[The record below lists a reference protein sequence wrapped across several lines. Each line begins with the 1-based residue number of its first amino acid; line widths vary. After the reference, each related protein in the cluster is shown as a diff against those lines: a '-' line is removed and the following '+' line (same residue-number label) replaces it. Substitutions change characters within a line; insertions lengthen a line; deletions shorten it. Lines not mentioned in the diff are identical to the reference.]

1 MEVLRIVGAVV
12 FLVFFFGFCIFIH
25 ELGHFI
31 AAKIRGLHI
40 IAFSLGFKKFW
51 GKKINGVEYRLG
63 WLPFGGYVELPQID
77 STGVPKDENG
87 NELPEASPV
96 DRIVTAVAGP
106 LFNILFGLTLGCLVW
121 AFGIPQDTP
130 KMRTMVVDKISAEGP
145 EYAAGLREGDR
156 IYRVNGKSFHSTWSE
171 FAKNLM
177 LEVGDVSLDV
187 ENDAGKKLVKYT
199 PKTGSP
205 FANAELNREKIA
217 YPYFEP
223 RIPIT
228 LFPDKDSPAEKSGI
242 QRGDIV
248 TEMNDHP
255 VFSLEDFQNRI
266 DLMNGQSFNLKVQR
280 GSEIVA
286 ITGVKPEL
294 YTDDNYEPPPYLV
307 GIRYQSSEAPL
318 KVVDALPGFPA
329 ETAGIQPNDIIKMVD
344 GKEMKGVGEFVE
356 LVQAKKE
363 QPIELIVE
371 RDGKELTMRIVPK
384 QFRHYTIG
392 VQMAIYDYPNPIQ
405 QFVYTVDL
413 SYKSLRGIFFG
424 LAKKAGFTESGSTIG
439 FRNLSG
445 PLGMGRVL
453 FVSVYYGSFM
463 YGIYFVVIISFA
475 LAIFN
480 LLPLPVLDGGHTTI
494 AILEIAF
501 RRKIPDQII
510 KYLSVVFIVLL
521 VSLMV
526 YVTIM
531 DIQRF
536 IPAKAQP
543 PAAKKEVPDAS
554 AQPDPTNPDQK
565 P

>member
-1 MEVLRIVGAVV
+1 MEVLRIIGSAV

-31 AAKIRGLHI
+31 AAKMRGLHI

-77 STGVPKDENG
+77 STGVPKDEDG
-87 NELPEASPV
+87 KELPEASPV

-145 EYAAGLREGDR
+145 EYAAGLREGDK
-156 IYRVNGKSFHSTWSE
+156 IYRVNGKTFHTTWSE
-171 FAKNLM
+171 FAKNIM
-177 LEVGDVSLDV
+177 LEVGDVTMDV
-187 ENDAGKKLVKYT
+187 ENADGKKQVKYT
-199 PKTGSP
+199 PKPGSP

-217 YPYFEP
+217 YPYFAP

-228 LFPDKDSPAEKSGI
+228 LFPEKGSPAAKAGI
-242 QRGDIV
+242 QRGDV
-248 TEMNDHP
+248 ATEINGMP
-255 VFSLEDFQNRI
+255 VSSLEDFQDRI
-266 DLMNGQSFNLKVQR
+266 DHLEGKPFNLKVQR
-280 GSEIVA
+280 GSESVV
-286 ITGVKPEL
+286 ITDIKPEL
-294 YTDDNYEPPPYLV
+294 HKEAPYLV
-307 GIRYQSSEAPL
+307 GIQYQGTEAPL
-318 KVVDALPGFPA
+318 KVVGTMAGFPA
-329 ETAGIQPNDIIKMVD
+329 EAAGIQPNDVIKLAD
-344 GKEMKGVGEFVE
+344 GKAMKNVNEFVE
-356 LVQAKKE
+356 LVQIKKE
-363 QPIELIVE
+363 QPVELTVE
-371 RDGKELTMRIVPK
+371 RGDKEIAVKITPK
-384 QFRHYTIG
+384 QFYHYTIG
-392 VQMAIYDYPNPIQ
+392 VEMAIYDYPNPIQ

-424 LAKKAGFTESGSTIG
+424 LAKKIGLTESGSTIG

-494 AILEIAF
+494 AILELVF

-510 KYLSVVFIVLL
+510 KYLSTVFIVLL

-536 IPAKAQP
+536 IPAKATP
-543 PAAKKEVPDAS
+543 PAAKKEVPNAP
-554 AQPDPTNPDQK
+554 AEPNPADPVKAP
-565 P
+565 